1 MRSMIIPSLT
11 FTSHALPP
19 FAVDQTVLLA
29 AIIGHS
35 QPLRTVQTAV
45 RGALVAVA
53 GKEVIAGIARL
64 TARKISVLHD
74 TVRKMIVMHAARG

>member
-1 MRSMIIPSLT
+1 M
-11 FTSHALPP
+11 
-19 FAVDQTVLLA
+19 
-29 AIIGHS
+29 
-35 QPLRTVQTAV
+35 
-45 RGALVAVA
+45 VAVA